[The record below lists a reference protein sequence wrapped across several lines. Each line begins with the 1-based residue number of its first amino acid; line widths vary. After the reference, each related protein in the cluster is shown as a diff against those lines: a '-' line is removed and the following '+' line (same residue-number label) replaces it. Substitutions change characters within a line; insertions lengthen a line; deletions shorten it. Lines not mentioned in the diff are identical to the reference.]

1 MEAINHY
8 LIIEAIKEAPKS
20 IGGLEI
26 LDSQNTELRY
36 LKGKILSMGDLVPDK
51 LKVGDIIR
59 YDKHAGHSMPVED
72 KLLYVI
78 KLGDIICKE

>member
-8 LIIEAIKEAPKS
+8 LIIEHIKEAPKS

-36 LKGKILSMGDLVPDK
+36 LKGKILSAGDLVPDK
-51 LKVGDIIR
+51 LKAGDIIR
-59 YDKHAGHSMPVED
+59 YDKNAGHSMPVDD

>member
-1 MEAINHY
+1 MQAINYY
-8 LIIEAIKEAPKS
+8 LIVDYIKEAPKT

-36 LKGKILSMGDLVPDK
+36 LKGEIISIGDLVPDV

-59 YDKHAGHSMPVED
+59 YDKHAGHSIQID
-72 KLLYVI
+72 NKLLYVI
-78 KLGDIICKE
+78 KVADIICKE

>member
-8 LIIEAIKEAPKS
+8 LIIDPIKEAPKS

-36 LKGKILSMGDLVPDK
+36 LKGEILSMGDLVPDK

-59 YDKHAGHSMPVED
+59 YDKNAGHTMPDGD
-72 KLLYVI
+72 KLLCVI
-78 KLGDIICKE
+78 KLGDIICRE

>member
-1 MEAINHY
+1 MQAINYY
-8 LIIEAIKEAPKS
+8 LIIEYIKEVPKS

-26 LDSQNTELRY
+26 MDSQNTELRY
-36 LKGKILSMGDLVPDK
+36 LKGKIISIGDLVPDV

-59 YDKHAGHSMPVED
+59 YDKHAGHSIPVDD

-78 KLGDIICKE
+78 KVGDIICKL